1 MYSHTHTDN
10 KCPYAHKHAGC
21 LLRLCILDGSITC
34 LIWQVMGPW
43 GKCMHGLNS
52 VATNWQM
59 LEGTLVSDDRV
70 YDSQEFNRVLKS
82 KTSFQHALP
91 MVDYHSA
98 PTRIHRRWNI
108 QSLWGRAG
116 CPQVIDSPNTQVC
129 APQPPT
135 SIRAQVLLKPMA
147 LKHMPACS
155 AGTKADTDLDTSTQ
169 TS

>member
-1 MYSHTHTDN
+1 MSLEALYSWWFHHVSYLTGHGAMR
-10 KCPYAHKHAGC
+10 KMHARFKFSCHKLADAWRN
-21 LLRLCILDGSITC
+21 LSFR
-34 LIWQVMGPW
+34 WQSLWFSLTG
-43 GKCMHGLNS
+43 
-52 VATNWQM
+52 
-59 LEGTLVSDDRV
+59 
-70 YDSQEFNRVLKS
+70 EFNRVLKS

-91 MVDYHSA
+91 MVDYHST